1 MSIAIILQQM
11 GNRLAGVT
19 ETPTLDAQ
27 VLLAEILGV
36 SRTWLLTHADASLN
50 LEQEQALQN
59 ALLRL
64 EQGEAL
70 PYVIGHWEFYGLDYS
85 INSNVLI
92 PRPETELLVERSL
105 HWLSTHPERR
115 RAADIGTGSGC
126 IAISLAINIPD
137 LHVWASDVSLPAL
150 EVAKLNA
157 HKHAVSDRVHFLHA
171 DLFDLEP
178 LATALQ
184 SFDLIAA
191 NLPYIPTARLKD
203 LDVARREPRLALD
216 GGADGLDLIQRLI
229 QAAPPWLA
237 PGGLCILEIDIEHA
251 EAALALAQG
260 IFPKANVSI
269 IPDLA
274 GLDRLISI
282 QLTSE

>member
-1 MSIAIILQQM
+1 MSVAKMLLQM

-50 LEQEQALQN
+50 PEQEQALQN

-105 HWLSTHPERR
+105 HWLSTHPGRR

-150 EVAKLNA
+150 EIAKLNA
-157 HKHAVSDRVHFLHA
+157 HKHDVSDRVHFLHA

-191 NLPYIPTARLKD
+191 NLPYIPTSRLRD

-229 QAAPPWLA
+229 QAAPRWLA

-260 IFPKANVSI
+260 IFLKANVSI

-282 QLTSE
+282 QLPSE